1 MWKKRWKMLSCNNA
15 RQNYPQLVEYFEKG
29 INNDSKNLAHCILLY
44 GNDLTA
50 QYEIALET
58 ARMLNC
64 KVSHSPDCDCLNCRW
79 IRENNHPEV
88 KTISK
93 VDNKPADDDSKTV
106 ISIDQARMI
115 KNDLLVSSDYH
126 RVLIF
131 CDKDKDGNIMP
142 LNQINFPEAA
152 ANALLKTF
160 EEPPSGTTFFF
171 LTKDKTDVITTVL
184 SRAQSFFVPSK
195 LAEDKSFDLVKDL
208 MDFFLEVQRSQ
219 VLDFNEKLIALTAE
233 NEPLVILTQMQNY
246 LGAILRGGNLEMAKQ
261 YEIINTLKV
270 IEEAKKQLGVN
281 MNPQTVFENLA
292 FKMVL
297 D

>member
-1 MWKKRWKMLSCNNA
+1 MLKKRWKMLSCNNA
-15 RQNYPQLVEYFEKG
+15 RENYPQLIEYFEKG
-29 INNDSKNLAHCILLY
+29 INHPDKNLAHCILLY
-44 GNDLTA
+44 GNDLNA

-64 KVSHSPDCDCLNCRW
+64 KASRTPDCECLNCRW

-93 VDNKPADDDSKTV
+93 VDNKPADDDTKTV
-106 ISIDQARMI
+106 ISIEQARMI
-115 KNDLLVSSDYH
+115 KNDLLVTSEYH

-195 LAEDKSFDLVKDL
+195 LPEDRSFDLVRDL
-208 MDFFLEVQRSQ
+208 MEFLGEIERSQ
-219 VLDFNEKLIALTAE
+219 VLDFSERMISLTADC
-233 NEPLVILTQMQNY
+233 EPVQILTQMQNY
-246 LGAILRGGNLEMAKQ
+246 LGAVLSGGNISKAKQ
-261 YEIINTLKV
+261 YEIIAQLKA
-270 IEEAKKQLGVN
+270 IEEAKKQFGVN

-292 FKMVL
+292 FKLVL
-297 D
+297 S

>member
-1 MWKKRWKMLSCNNA
+1 MLSCNNA
-15 RQNYPQLVEYFEKG
+15 RQNYPQLIDYFEKG
-29 INNDSKNLAHCILLY
+29 VNSESKNLAHCILLY

-64 KVSHSPDCDCLNCRW
+64 KGSHTVDCDCLNCRW

-88 KTISK
+88 KTISR
-93 VDNKPADDDSKTV
+93 VDNKPADDDTKTV
-106 ISIDQARMI
+106 ISIEQARMI
-115 KNDLLVSSDYH
+115 KNDLLVTSDYH

-171 LTKDKTDVITTVL
+171 LTKDKSDVITTVL

-195 LAEDKSFDLVKDL
+195 LPEDKSFDTVKDL
-208 MDFFLEVQRSQ
+208 MEFFGRIERSQ
-219 VLDFNEKLIALTAE
+219 VLDFSEKMISLTAE
-233 NEPLVILTQMQNY
+233 NEPLKILTQMQNY
-246 LGAILRGGNLEMAKQ
+246 LGAILSGGSVSRAKQ
-261 YEIINTLKV
+261 YEIINHLKM

-292 FKMVL
+292 FKLVL
-297 D
+297 S

>member
-1 MWKKRWKMLSCNNA
+1 MLSCNNA
-15 RQNYPQLVEYFEKG
+15 RENYPQLIEYFERG
-29 INNDSKNLAHCILLY
+29 INNPEKNIAHCILLY
-44 GNDLTA
+44 GNDLTS
-50 QYEIALET
+50 QYEIALEA

-64 KVSHSPDCDCLNCRW
+64 KGTHTQNCECLNCRW

-93 VDNKPADDDSKTV
+93 VDNKPADDESKTV
-106 ISIDQARMI
+106 ISIEQARMI

-171 LTKDKTDVITTVL
+171 LTKDKSDVITTVL

-195 LAEDKSFDLVKDL
+195 LAENHDFTPVKDL
-208 MDFFLEVQRSQ
+208 MDYFMEIERSQ
-219 VLDFNEKLIALTAE
+219 VLDFYDRIISLTSE
-233 NEPLVILTQMQNY
+233 NEPLDILTQMQSY
-246 LGAILRGGNLEMAKQ
+246 LCAVLKSENISKSEQFKIIDNLK
-261 YEIINTLKV
+261 T

-281 MNPQTVFENLA
+281 MNIQTVFENLS
-292 FKMVL
+292 FKLVL
-297 D
+297 